1 MTDRSE
7 PRPQPPAVPSGFNN
21 LSPAVWRASTVLF
34 DSIGDFTRRRERL
47 YDGYSYGVTGTPT
60 SRELERRVAELEHAA
75 HCVVAPSG
83 QAALCMVL
91 LAVLRRGDHLLVSD
105 AAYGPLKS
113 FAADW
118 MAGLGVDVDFYPPTA
133 GAEIASWIRPKTRLS
148 CAESPA
154 SLTMEM
160 QDLPAVAEVA
170 RRRGVL
176 TMVDNTWA
184 TPLGF
189 RPLDV
194 GIDFSVEAASKMMGG
209 HSDVLLGSV
218 ATSDRKLYERL
229 RQTQSTLG
237 QTVSPEDCFLVLRG
251 LETMAMR
258 VAVQGADALAVAA
271 WLAAR
276 PEVAQVLFP
285 PLPGSAGHDLWA
297 RDFRAAGC
305 VLSLVPAGWTDAGT
319 AAFFAALTR
328 FRIGASWGGVHSLAA
343 LYPADEQQG
352 RQHPSTSAAVIRL
365 SIGLEGRDL
374 LIADLEQGFAA
385 LHAAGGRS
393 PA

>member
-1 MTDRSE
+1 MTDRPE

-34 DSIGDFTRRRERL
+34 ESIGDFTRRRERL

-113 FAADW
+113 FASDW

-133 GAEIASWIRPKTRLS
+133 GAEIASWIRPQTRLI

-160 QDLPAVAEVA
+160 QDIRALAGAA
-170 RRRGVL
+170 RERGVL
-176 TMVDNTWA
+176 TLVDNTWA

-194 GIDFSVEAASKMMGG
+194 GIDVCVEAASKMMGG
-209 HSDVLLGSV
+209 HSDVLLGTI
-218 ATSDRKLYERL
+218 ATSDRGLYERL

-237 QTVSPEDCFLVLRG
+237 QAVSPEDCFLVLRG
-251 LETMAMR
+251 LETMAVR
-258 VAVQGADALAVAA
+258 VAAQGGDALAIAG

-276 PEVAQVLFP
+276 PEVASVLFP
-285 PLPGSAGHDLWA
+285 PLPGAPGHALWA
-297 RDFRAAGC
+297 RDFQAAGC
-305 VLSLVPAGWTDAGT
+305 VLSFVPAGWSEAATE
-319 AAFFAALTR
+319 AFFGTLRR

-343 LYPADEQQG
+343 LYPAEEQQSRRYPATTG
-352 RQHPSTSAAVIRL
+352 AVIRL
-365 SIGLEGRDL
+365 SIGLEGREL
-374 LIADLEQGFAA
+374 LLADLEAAFAA
-385 LHAAGGRS
+385 LRGARA
-393 PA
+393 